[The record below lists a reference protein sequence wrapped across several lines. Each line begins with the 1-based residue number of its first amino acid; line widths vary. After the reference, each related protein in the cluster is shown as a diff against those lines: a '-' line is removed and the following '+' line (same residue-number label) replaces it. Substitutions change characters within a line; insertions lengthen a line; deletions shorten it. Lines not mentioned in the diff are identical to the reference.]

1 MFQKLNEETWDFAIS
16 RDLRVGPPNS
26 GKSQSL
32 LTNERPTIVISY
44 PHSYSVAAVVIPRE
58 GS

>member
-1 MFQKLNEETWDFAIS
+1 MFLELNEETWDFAIS
-16 RDLRVGPPNS
+16 RDLRVGGPNT

-44 PHSYSVAAVVIPRE
+44 PA
-58 GS
+58 